1 MSILPSHPPISEPP
15 TGDVTFLFSDMEGS
29 TRLWERFPAA
39 MPAVLARHDALL
51 QQALMEGGGH
61 IFKRGGDSFCAAFH
75 RADEALHSALT
86 VQGSLHREVWMLP
99 EGCAP
104 RVRLALHTG
113 PAEQRDADY
122 FGVTLSRAAR
132 LLAAAH
138 GGQTLASESA
148 AALLRNSL
156 PEQVRLLSQ
165 GRHRLKDLAQPLE
178 IFQVV
183 HPALPSE
190 FPPLRS
196 LESFAHN
203 LPGQLTAFIGREAEM
218 DTARRLL
225 SETRLLTLTGTGG
238 AGKSRLA
245 LQVAADTLD
254 EYPDG
259 VWLVEL
265 APLTD
270 PALLPQTLAAVLNAG
285 EEPDRPLRETLI
297 ALLRP
302 KTLLLILDNCEHLID
317 ACARLAEELLRA
329 CPRLHLLATSRE
341 ALEIGGETTLPVS
354 SLPVPA
360 PGLPLDSLARFESVR
375 LFVDR
380 ATSVLPTFRLSAG
393 NAPAV
398 AQVCARLDGIPLA
411 LELAAARVKVLSP
424 EQISARLD
432 DRFQLLSGGSRTAL
446 PRQQTL
452 RALIDWSYDL
462 LLPAEQV
469 LLRRLCIFSGG
480 WPLEAAETVCAG
492 AGVDERDIL
501 DLLSRLVAKSLVIV
515 EPPEDGQVRYHL
527 QENLRQYARQRLAQT
542 DEEPALAARH
552 RGFFL
557 TLAEEAEQLLKGPHQ
572 VSWLN
577 RLERDHDN
585 FRAALTFSQAA
596 TELKET
602 GLRLASALYR
612 FWYVRGYLSEG
623 LRWLETALA
632 RAGDVSGDLQAR
644 ACTAAGVLTW
654 ALGDAAKARTY
665 HENSLGLHRQRQDS
679 VGIARS
685 LANLGLVAS
694 QEENYALTRAL
705 FEESLTLYREFGTP
719 SDVALMLN
727 NLGNL
732 LIEQKEFAAARSY
745 CEESLHLSQI
755 SHNEKMINASLH
767 NLGVAAEKMENH
779 SGALKYYL
787 ESLTRQ
793 QEFGDSHG
801 IALTMRGIAR
811 IAGSRGNYE
820 VIALLM
826 AAQEAHAAA
835 SGVLLSD
842 EYQESDYAEHIRQA
856 KEKLGSERFDALSS
870 QGRAMSLE
878 TVMAFVLKQSKS
890 LTE

>member
-39 MPAVLARHDALL
+39 MPAVLAQHDALI
-51 QQALMEGGGH
+51 QQAVSESGGH
-61 IFKRGGDSFCAAFH
+61 IFKKGGDSFCAAFH
-75 RADEALHSALT
+75 RADEALHSALA
-86 VQGSLHREVWMLP
+86 VQGSLHREAWTLP

-138 GGQTLASESA
+138 GGQTLVSESA
-148 AALLRNSL
+148 AALLRTSL
-156 PEQVRLLSQ
+156 PAEVRLLSQ

-178 IFQVV
+178 IFQIV

-196 LESFAHN
+196 LESFTHN
-203 LPGQLTAFIGREAEM
+203 LPGQLTSFIGREGEIAS
-218 DTARRLL
+218 ARRLL

-245 LQVAADTLD
+245 LQVAADALED
-254 EYPDG
+254 YPDG

-265 APLTD
+265 APLTN
-270 PALLPQTLAAVLNAG
+270 PALLPQTLAAVLSAG
-285 EEPDRPLRETLI
+285 EESDRPLRETLI

-302 KTLLLILDNCEHLID
+302 KTLLLILDNCEHLVD
-317 ACARLAEELLRA
+317 ACARLAEDLLRA
-329 CPRLHLLATSRE
+329 CPHLHLLATSRE

-354 SLPVPA
+354 SLPVPS
-360 PGLPLDSLARFESVR
+360 PSLPLDSLARFESVR

-380 ATSVLPTFRLSAG
+380 ATSVLPAFRLSAG

-469 LLRRLCIFSGG
+469 LLRRLSVFSGG

-492 AGVDERDIL
+492 AGVDERDVL

-552 RGFFL
+552 CTFFL
-557 TLAEEAEQLLKGPHQ
+557 TLAEEAEQQLKGPHQ
-572 VSWLN
+572 ASWLN

-585 FRAALTFSQAA
+585 FRAALAFCQAA
-596 TELKET
+596 LEPKET

-632 RAGDVSGDLQAR
+632 LAGDVPDDLR
-644 ACTAAGVLTW
+644 AKVCTAAGVLTW
-654 ALGDAAKARTY
+654 ALGDAAPSHAY
-665 HENSLGLHRQRQDS
+665 HEESLGLYRALGDN
-679 VGIARS
+679 VGIARA

-694 QEENYALTRAL
+694 QEENYALARAL
-705 FEESLTLYREFGTP
+705 LEESLALYREVGTP

-745 CEESLHLSQI
+745 CEESLHLSRI

-767 NLGVAAEKMENH
+767 NLGVVAEKMKNH
-779 SGALKYYL
+779 SVALKYYL

-801 IALTMRGIAR
+801 IALTMRGVAR
-811 IAGSRGNYE
+811 IAGIHCKYE
-820 VIALLM
+820 VMTLLL
-826 AAQEAHAAA
+826 AAQEAHAAT
-835 SGVLLSD
+835 SGVLLFS
-842 EYQESDYAEHIRQA
+842 EYQGDDYAELIRQA
-856 KEKLGSERFDALSS
+856 KEKLGSGQFDALWF

-878 TVMAFVLKQSKS
+878 TITAYVMEQSKS